1 MSQCLNL
8 SIFQSFL
15 VMQLFITSYKKRAHT
30 VTIDNTE
37 ILSQV
42 RKVMRANIGDI
53 LRIQDSINEA
63 EKTRY
68 EVRIDNWNDKELQG
82 TILSETHH
90 HVNPGNI
97 TMIIAMPNKRD
108 KAELIIQK
116 LSEIGIDKIIFRPT
130 ERSVIKEWNEKKE
143 ERLQKIS
150 KEAVE
155 QSRGWKIPEIS
166 FATDIQ
172 EYINNK
178 DIIIFDKKEQE
189 SSRENIEKSEKNSI
203 GIIGPEWWLTNKD
216 YQEFSTKKYQIIG
229 LWTTILRM
237 ETAAIIWARLLK
249 NNDKW

>member
-1 MSQCLNL
+1 M
-8 SIFQSFL
+8 
-15 VMQLFITSYKKRAHT
+15 YKKKVNT
-30 VTIDNTE
+30 VTIESAE

-42 RKVMRANIGDI
+42 RKVIRANIGDI
-53 LRIQDSINEA
+53 LRIQDPINEA

-90 HVNPGNI
+90 HVNPGNV

-108 KAELIIQK
+108 KAELIVQK
-116 LSEIGIDKIIFRPT
+116 LSEIGIDEIIFRPT
-130 ERSVIKEWNEKKE
+130 ERSVIKEWSEKKE

-189 SSRENIEKSEKNSI
+189 SSPENIEKSEKNSI
-203 GIIGPEWWLTNKD
+203 GIVGPE
-216 YQEFSTKKYQIIG
+216 
-229 LWTTILRM
+229 
-237 ETAAIIWARLLK
+237 
-249 NNDKW
+249 